1 LIQPH
6 WSLQSLQLPS
16 GPKSTI
22 LSSAPH
28 PGNGYSTQVMDDA
41 LTTSAVL
48 PVRITTRRGFDDNT
62 PKSSCKVTGKYARA
76 VIFFQLPTTDVCV
89 GGRRDLR
96 AHHLLI
102 CSFLCSCAI
111 PDHLCGFYGSGC
123 TISASTTARINL
135 LIGRIGPTL
144 PFVAVQ
150 AAPARPI
157 CI

>member
-1 LIQPH
+1 MSCHVSRLEKLIQPH

-28 PGNGYSTQVMDDA
+28 PGNGYSTQVMDHA

-76 VIFFQLPTTDVCV
+76 VIFFFSCPLPMFVLV
-89 GGRRDLR
+89 AGGISE
-96 AHHLLI
+96 LI
-102 CSFLCSCAI
+102 
-111 PDHLCGFYGSGC
+111 
-123 TISASTTARINL
+123 IS
-135 LIGRIGPTL
+135 
-144 PFVAVQ
+144 
-150 AAPARPI
+150 
-157 CI
+157 